1 MRPQYS
7 IVTQPASEPIS
18 YDEAADHLRVD
29 SVEDREYLEA
39 LIPAAREWV
48 ESLTGRVGM
57 VATYKLTAR
66 RWCDI
71 MPEKWRLEIPL
82 RRTPLLS
89 VTSVKYYASGETT
102 LTTMSTDDYIVVTDS
117 TPGLVELEDGVMPAT
132 EDRADAIQIEFTA
145 GYSDAADIP
154 ALFRHSV
161 KMLVANLYEQRS
173 PIAAVSMQD
182 IPWTLRGIL
191 ENLKVGGHVA

>member
-18 YDEAADHLRVD
+18 YDEAAEHVRVD
-29 SVEDREYLEA
+29 SVDDRDYLEA

-48 ESLTGRVGM
+48 ESITGRVGM
-57 VATYKLTAR
+57 VTTYRLTAR

-71 MPEKWRLEIPL
+71 MTEARRLEIPL
-82 RRTPLLS
+82 LRSPLAAVS
-89 VTSVKYYASGETT
+89 SVKYYASGETS
-102 LTTMSTDDYIVVTDS
+102 LTTMSADDYIVVTAT
-117 TPGLVELEDGVMPAT
+117 TPGIVELDDGALPAT
-132 EDRADAIQIEFTA
+132 EDRSDAIQIEFTA
-145 GYSDAADIP
+145 GHADAADIP
-154 ALFRHSV
+154 ALFRHAV

-191 ENLKVGGHVA
+191 ETLKVGGHVA